1 MKKLIQKLSVMS
13 IALILFSTTGIAIN
27 RKGNHTKKEDY
38 GVTIENKITIK
49 SGNKKLI
56 PINVKKGF
64 NKEMIILFYFENNFC
79 KGVSNWVKTPHIFAR
94 VISKDNKPFLEITAE
109 KGINKQETDTIQIKA
124 LPEVKQL
131 TPQEMEEHK
140 KRAQAQEIR
149 MKENQATA
157 QSKIDPQTEA
167 LIKERQRKLLHKQQT
182 TPLKDTRVGV
192 PIIITITP

>member
-1 MKKLIQKLSVMS
+1 MKQLIQRLSVMS
-13 IALILFSTTGIAIN
+13 VALVLFSTTDIAIN
-27 RKGNHTKKEDY
+27 RKGNYTNKVDY

-49 SGNKKLI
+49 SGNKKMI

-64 NKEMIILFYFENNFC
+64 DKKGIILFYFENNFC
-79 KGVSNWVKTPHIFAR
+79 KGVNNWVKTPHISAK
-94 VISKDNKPFLEITAE
+94 VILKENKPFLEIIAE

-124 LPEVKQL
+124 FPERKQL

-140 KRAQAQEIR
+140 KRAQALESR
-149 MKENQATA
+149 MKANQAIA
-157 QSKIDPQTEA
+157 QSKKDPQIEA
-167 LIKERQRKLLHKQQT
+167 LNEQMRKAVQKNQA